1 MVGANISS
9 GHNLPPHRLFTKK
22 WWGLVPTSPYFP
34 AALSLNC
41 RRGYH
46 QIQLILVKSIIVKLC
61 KLEYICTPSKL
72 GRIEWKSIL
81 ILKIPKIVKKCIEYW
96 GTKKFCL
103 TFSKHLCLK
112 FKSLICFE
120 VSKVRVLLFPFLQK
134 KTRNIVWQI
143 TLHSIRAIWRKNT

>member
-1 MVGANISS
+1 MVG
-9 GHNLPPHRLFTKK
+9 
-22 WWGLVPTSPYFP
+22 TSPHVP
-34 AALSLNC
+34 ILSGSPVIELQARLSSNSINSC
-41 RRGYH
+41 QVNYC
-46 QIQLILVKSIIVKLC
+46 QIVQIGVYLYAFKVRKD
-61 KLEYICTPSKL
+61 
-72 GRIEWKSIL
+72 REWKNIL

-134 KTRNIVWQI
+134 KNSKYCLANYLAFYQGNLTEKY
-143 TLHSIRAIWRKNT
+143 LGFSDKLK